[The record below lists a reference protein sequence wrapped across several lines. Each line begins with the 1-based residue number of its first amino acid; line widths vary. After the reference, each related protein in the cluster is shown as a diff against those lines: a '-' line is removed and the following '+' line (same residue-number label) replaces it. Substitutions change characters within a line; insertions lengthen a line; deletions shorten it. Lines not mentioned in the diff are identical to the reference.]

1 MAKASEM
8 RFRFE
13 NDGKTFYEVSWSEL
27 PPVLEI
33 GRSHSCACRLPETDK
48 NASAHHARLEKTAKG
63 VFICDAGSRNGI
75 LLLGQRIERRKVEIG
90 DVYSIGECKMA
101 VERDLCAV
109 AAVETYHRL
118 EQLSG
123 AETGKTWP
131 LEKPQTVV
139 GSEFDADI
147 RIPDLMVSR
156 HHAVFEVKDDG
167 SCWVRDLKS
176 RNGTKVNGAKLT
188 EEAQETGRLL
198 KDGDIVSIAYVD
210 YRFLDRRVIH
220 VRSHFL
226 RNFLAVLAT
235 LGIALGGW
243 FGYKMLTPDAVGI
256 RLSAEQ
262 LAAEGRFD
270 EALAEL
276 ERSRDARGG
285 EEDADRRKEMKLKI
299 ELWKET
305 LTTWEGIKA
314 RLSSDAPKLGEINT
328 QFAPIVSSS
337 GDNWKWNATSAPA
350 EGRKARA
357 AHEMLTTLLT
367 ARSAFTTS
375 EPTAERIASLL
386 KTCEAAVAAATAS
399 QEKYLAAPTA
409 ELSDLVSEMRATLGE
424 HTALVAAMSGF
435 SLIDKASET
444 LRALRQVGD
453 ANAARAA
460 GRKGKGL
467 PVSPLVANEFRA
479 FSDPVSTLADG
490 FAALEANCRAAARMK
505 WDEYKADL
513 PLPTMEQCLCF
524 SLLSSRRAELAAENA
539 AVAEIIRHFK
549 NFATQFAAAGIAL
562 GKMPPDCEKLFDQKR
577 LERVLACDCL
587 EKPAPGYSEKAPTSV
602 YDETVGV
609 HAFFAYLT
617 SLDGEFDA
625 SVLEERFRPLLFKVP
640 ETLSVVESYLDF
652 TYGRKDER
660 LASAMS
666 RVLGSC
672 AGDDNAAL
680 AWAKHAEKLIAA
692 RTSFTRG
699 LYRRF
704 LADSTTRAGVIAGG
718 MSCALRGRGTSFL
731 PEELNAKV
739 FESFRTIRKRV
750 GAELLSDAQKTPEQK
765 ARVEA
770 KALSIG
776 IPGDS
781 YLKQP
786 WADSVKQ
793 GGGK

>member
-1 MAKASEM
+1 MAKASEL

-13 NDGKTFYEVSWSEL
+13 NDGKTFYEISWAEL
-27 PPVLEI
+27 PSVLEI
-33 GRSHSCACRLPETDK
+33 GRSHSCKCRLPESDK
-48 NASAHHARLEKTAKG
+48 NASAHHAQLEKTSKG

-75 LLLGQRIERRKVEIG
+75 HLLGQRIERRKVEIG
-90 DVYSIGECKMA
+90 DVYSIGECKMF
-101 VERDLCAV
+101 VERDMCAN
-109 AAVETYHRL
+109 AAVEQYHRL

-123 AETGKTWP
+123 AEIKTWN

-156 HHAVFEVKDDG
+156 HHAVFEVKEDD

-176 RNGTKVNGAKLT
+176 RNGTKVNGVKLT
-188 EEAQETGRLL
+188 EEALETGRLL

-235 LGIALGGW
+235 LGIVLGGW
-243 FGYKMLTPDAVGI
+243 FGYKMLTRDAVDV
-256 RLSAEQ
+256 RLGAEQ

-270 EALAEL
+270 EALVEL
-276 ERSRDARGG
+276 ENSRDARGG
-285 EEDADRRKEMKLKI
+285 DEDSDRRKEMKLKI
-299 ELWKET
+299 ELWKDT
-305 LTTWEGIKA
+305 LAKWEEIKS
-314 RLSSDAPKLGEINT
+314 RLSAKSPKLGEINAM
-328 QFAPIVSSS
+328 FAPIVSSG

-357 AHEMLTTLLT
+357 AHEILTTLLT
-367 ARSAFTTS
+367 ARSTFTTS
-375 EPTAERIASLL
+375 ETTAERIAALM
-386 KTCEAAVAAATAS
+386 KACEAAVAAATAS
-399 QEKYLAAPTA
+399 SEKYLAAPVT
-409 ELSDLVSEMRATLGE
+409 ELSDLVSEMRVTLRE
-424 HTALVAAMSGF
+424 HTALVSAMSGF
-435 SLIDKASET
+435 SSIEKASET
-444 LRALRQVGD
+444 LRTLRKVGD

-460 GRKGKGL
+460 GRKGKEL
-467 PVSPLVANEFRA
+467 PVSPLIASEFRS

-539 AVAEIIRHFK
+539 AVGEIIRHFK

-562 GKMPPDCEKLFDQKR
+562 GKMPPDCEKLFDEKR
-577 LERVLACDCL
+577 LEKVLGCDCL
-587 EKPAPGYSEKAPTSV
+587 EKPSPGYSEKTPTSV

-609 HAFFAYLT
+609 HAFFAYLA

-625 SVLEERFRPLLFKVP
+625 SVLDDRFRPILFKVP
-640 ETLSVVESYLDF
+640 ETFSVVESYLDF
-652 TYGRKDER
+652 TYGRKDVR
-660 LASAMS
+660 LASAMP

-672 AGDDNAAL
+672 ANASDNVAL
-680 AWAKHAEKLIAA
+680 AWAKHAEKLVAA
-692 RTSFTRG
+692 RTSFARK

-704 LADSTTRAGVIAGG
+704 LAESTTRAGVIAGG
-718 MSCALRGRGTSFL
+718 MVSALRGRGTSFL
-731 PEELNAKV
+731 PDDLNAKV
-739 FESFRTIRKRV
+739 FEGFRALRKRV
-750 GAELLSDAQKTPEQK
+750 GSALLSDEQKTPEQK
-765 ARVEA
+765 AKVEA
-770 KALSIG
+770 KVLSLG

-786 WADSVKQ
+786 WADSFKQ